1 MLRLLGLLSL
11 AASISL
17 ASGCAMCCHP
27 FDCHYQ
33 YQGGRWVRDIPDR
46 GRVGSAFDEAGHR
59 VDDDTAP
66 AQAQAVPTPAE
77 PLPVPSVN
85 GDTNSRL
92 MPQRPQRGATEP
104 YLPME

>member
-11 AASISL
+11 VGSISL

-59 VDDDTAP
+59 VDDGTALAP
-66 AQAQAVPTPAE
+66 AEAEPTPAE
-77 PLPVPSVN
+77 PLPAPAAN
-85 GDTNSRL
+85 GGAKSRL
-92 MPQRPQRGATEP
+92 VPQRPQRGATEP